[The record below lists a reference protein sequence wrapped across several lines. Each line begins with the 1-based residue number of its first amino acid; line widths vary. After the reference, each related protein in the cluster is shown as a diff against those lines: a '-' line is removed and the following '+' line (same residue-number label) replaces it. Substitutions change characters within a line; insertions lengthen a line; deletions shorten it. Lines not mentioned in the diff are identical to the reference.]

1 MKMMYN
7 GTQIK
12 SLNIKH
18 YEIDSNFATVE
29 PSDMQAGKTAV
40 ARGKK
45 ITGTGKSFE
54 FAWYGAFET
63 NDFIPVPSNINVIG
77 ISCTTSPV
85 QLLIE
90 LSNMKNVDF
99 STVQTVGNII
109 VNNVS
114 HPITVQVVDNM
125 FTIGCSESVIL
136 QIFYGKD
143 NYV

>member
-54 FAWYGAFET
+54 FASYG
-63 NDFIPVPSNINVIG
+63 DSPSNLVLPLPNAINVIQ
-77 ISCTTSPV
+77 ISSIEYPIKQMIAFEPIRNTDFTTTQVIAEVEKDGVCYPINV
-85 QLLIE
+85 Q
-90 LSNMKNVDF
+90 
-99 STVQTVGNII
+99 
-109 VNNVS
+109 VNN
-114 HPITVQVVDNM
+114 N
-125 FTIGCSESVIL
+125 IL
-136 QIFYGKD
+136 TLTCELTFNVLLFYGKD

>member
-7 GTQIK
+7 GTEIK

-40 ARGKK
+40 ARGEK

-54 FAWYGAFET
+54 FASYAT
-63 NDFIPVPSNINVIG
+63 TALNYPIPIPANINVIELA
-77 ISCTTSPV
+77 STTYPV
-85 QLLIE
+85 TMAMRLIE
-90 LSNMKNVDF
+90 IKNIDF
-99 STVQTVGNII
+99 ST
-109 VNNVS
+109 
-114 HPITVQVVDNM
+114 DK
-125 FTIGCSESVIL
+125 TIGSVMIDSVEYPISMVVSNNIMTISCDKNISL
-136 QIFYGKD
+136 ELFYGKD

>member
-7 GTQIK
+7 GIPIR

-18 YEIDSNFATVE
+18 YEIDTNSCDMIA
-29 PSDMQAGKTAV
+29 SDLQAGKTAV

-54 FAWYGAFET
+54 FATYGSFPT
-63 NDFIPVPSNINVIG
+63 NQSVYVPSNVNIVH
-77 ISCTTSPV
+77 ISSTEYPV
-85 QLLIE
+85 KMSITLYD
-90 LSNMKNVDF
+90 MKNQDF
-99 STVQTVGNII
+99 ATPLEIGSVFANGVYYPISVSINNHFLSVNCEQT
-109 VNNVS
+109 
-114 HPITVQVVDNM
+114 IT
-125 FTIGCSESVIL
+125 L